1 MLRLI
6 AYELRHHAA
15 FTVLGAASGVIV
27 MLIIVWSNSLPSVAS
42 VSQTVFYTLHPLHVV
57 FSAAAT
63 TALYRKYVSG
73 RLLPT
78 VIIGYVGAVG
88 IATLSDSV
96 FPYLGELLLG
106 LPNAE
111 VHIGFIEQWQIVNP
125 AAFLGIA
132 ISLWRPH
139 TRLSHSGH
147 VLLSTWASLFHV
159 IMALGATLSPL
170 QALAIFAFLFL
181 AVWLP
186 CCLSDIAFPLA
197 FTGRKPSLEDLHAP
211 L

>member
-6 AYELRHHAA
+6 AHELRHHAA
-15 FTVLGAASGVIV
+15 FTVLGAASGIILMLVI
-27 MLIIVWSNSLPSVAS
+27 IWSDSLQAVVGAS
-42 VSQTVFYTLHPLHVV
+42 DTVFYTLHPLHVV
-57 FSAAAT
+57 ASAAAT
-63 TALYRKYVSG
+63 TAMYRKYVSG

-78 VIIGYVGAVG
+78 IVIGYVGAVG
-88 IATLSDSV
+88 LATLSDSV
-96 FPYLGELLLG
+96 FPYLAELVLG
-106 LPNAE
+106 LPKAE
-111 VHIGFIEQWQIVNP
+111 PHIGFIEQWQIVNP

-139 TRLSHSGH
+139 TQLPHSAH

-159 IMALGATLSPL
+159 IMALGATVSTL

-197 FTGRKPSLEDLHAP
+197 FTGRKPSVQDLHTP
-211 L
+211 H